1 MKKAFLLA
9 SASLFTTTFSY
20 AAGEG
25 WMQDFEAAKLKA
37 SEMNKDLLLDF
48 TGSDWCPPCKDLS
61 SRILSQDSFKTEAS
75 KNYILVELDFPNDK
89 SKITPAISAQ
99 NQELLKLY
107 EVKGYPTILLIDAQG
122 RPYGQTGHRPG
133 TPEDY
138 LAHLAEL
145 QKNKE
150 SRDAEFAKAEKAEGA
165 EKAKALY
172 AGLKNVPENHYKHYS
187 ETIEAI
193 KANDPDDESGM
204 MAEKARKEAAAKV
217 AAEFQQK
224 MAGLEKDLSTAIE
237 ANDTSK
243 AMSLIDEFIVKEKL
257 EGQQKQQTL
266 SIKINVLMRNN
277 DLDGIEK
284 VADDIIAINPE
295 GNFSK
300 MVRSFKET
308 RLQDLKKE
316 KAQADADKKEEVP
329 AEKK

>member
-172 AGLKNVPENHYKHYS
+172 AWQLSSSKRWLGLRRISPLRS
-187 ETIEAI
+187 RQMT
-193 KANDPDDESGM
+193 P
-204 MAEKARKEAAAKV
+204 
-217 AAEFQQK
+217 
-224 MAGLEKDLSTAIE
+224 
-237 ANDTSK
+237 
-243 AMSLIDEFIVKEKL
+243 
-257 EGQQKQQTL
+257 QKQCPSST
-266 SIKINVLMRNN
+266 S
-277 DLDGIEK
+277 
-284 VADDIIAINPE
+284 
-295 GNFSK
+295 S
-300 MVRSFKET
+300 S
-308 RLQDLKKE
+308 
-316 KAQADADKKEEVP
+316 
-329 AEKK
+329 